1 MECKDWLK
9 GRLRDGE
16 CHLCDTIRSEASQEG
31 FKKSELK
38 KARKELG
45 VRTWH
50 QFDGD
55 GATENWFWYL

>member
-1 MECKDWLK
+1 MDCKEWLRK
-9 GRLRDGE
+9 RLKDGE
-16 CHLCDTIRSEASQEG
+16 YHLCDVIKSEAYLEG

-50 QFDGD
+50 QFDED